1 MSKVINNSKIN
12 IAQELTLLRS
22 AVIGLIGKD
31 PEGEYKPEFVKKVLR
46 ALNLLI
52 CVSFTEIVLREVP
65 KRFQR
70 MHKDN

>member
-31 PEGEYKPEFVKKVLR
+31 SEGEYRPEFVKKVLR
-46 ALNLLI
+46 ALKEKPRYTSTSKEKFLKQI
-52 CVSFTEIVLREVP
+52 S
-65 KRFQR
+65 
-70 MHKDN
+70 

>member
-46 ALNLLI
+46 ALKEKPRYT
-52 CVSFTEIVLREVP
+52 FTSKEKFLKQIS
-65 KRFQR
+65 
-70 MHKDN
+70 